1 MARLALRPDD
11 LLEPAADV
19 LLEAEA
25 QRSAAQRLAFR
36 LLYPLL
42 HTARVMGY
50 APLLLGSLARW
61 PRRTLSAVACYY
73 TLRFRSAAWRR
84 AVVGMA
90 RLTSAPHLRTSLAHT
105 CTCGCTKAPPH
116 MVAGSITYG
125 CRRASAPPAAR
136 GCCDARPGPTP
147 TRSTWCR

>member
-1 MARLALRPDD
+1 MGSFHKRDTEQHTNAISSYQHGAKLGLLLSSLRTPIALARLASHADCTMARLALRPDD
-11 LLEPAADV
+11 LIEPAADV

-73 TLRFRSAAWRR
+73 
-84 AVVGMA
+84 
-90 RLTSAPHLRTSLAHT
+90 
-105 CTCGCTKAPPH
+105 
-116 MVAGSITYG
+116 
-125 CRRASAPPAAR
+125 
-136 GCCDARPGPTP
+136 
-147 TRSTWCR
+147 